1 MYGGYYWNKHLTKAV
16 LVGIPLGIA
25 AVIVKSI
32 FDWLAIAVIVW
43 AAWVF
48 LQQRFQKR

>member
-1 MYGGYYWNKHLTKAV
+1 MYGYWNQHLTKAV
-16 LVGIPLGIA
+16 LLGIPLGIA

-32 FDWLAIAVIVW
+32 IDWLVVAVIVW

-48 LQQRFQKR
+48 LQQRLQKR